1 MQQMRQIEW
10 KKYLSLLLCVHVRNF
25 AANHHTPGNF
35 HAPNCCHPIHSSSI
49 SGGRTTE
56 IWLISFVITRQI
68 VRYWIMNHSIS
79 SSTSFLSKI
88 FWTSK
93 ISILVDFE
101 DSDVWLC
108 TFLLFL
114 FFIVLH
120 DAIWWQHCVLYWHN
134 LTLPTSLIAV
144 HNMPGDVYHSRT
156 ILGCGHV
163 HHTECIFQYMSQ
175 QEEERKERGVFFAGP
190 AAQFANVRLSSGPI
204 CRGISKVTISNSCW
218 TS

>member
-35 HAPNCCHPIHSSSI
+35 HAPNCSHPIHSSSI

-144 HNMPGDVYHSRT
+144 HNMPGDVFHSRMHYSQ
-156 ILGCGHV
+156 LWARAPHWV
-163 HHTECIFQYMSQ
+163 HLPIYEPTRGGAKRTRRIF
-175 QEEERKERGVFFAGP
+175 RRACCPV
-190 AAQFANVRLSSGPI
+190 
-204 CRGISKVTISNSCW
+204 C
-218 TS
+218 